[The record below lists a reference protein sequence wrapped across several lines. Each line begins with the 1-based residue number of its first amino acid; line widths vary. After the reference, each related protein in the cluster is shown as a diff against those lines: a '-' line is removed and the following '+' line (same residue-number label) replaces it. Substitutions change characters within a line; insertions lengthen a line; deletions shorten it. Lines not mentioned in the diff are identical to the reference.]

1 MLNSEILAWVVQIAE
16 TIQGP
21 IVITGDM
28 NISWRA
34 FDVLREL
41 NADGWADL
49 HELAHSRFG
58 ATLDPTCKG
67 ATRHTF
73 QFGNPDF
80 SRFLTGM
87 SVSHTADLDSHAV
100 LVGRF
105 DIPST
110 NPQVW
115 KWMLP
120 RAFDD
125 LDVDTHQVRTA
136 QVPPDVYSHIEHAI
150 AQQDLSLAFGLWSKS
165 AEETLRQASTVN
177 GARPGRKYLGRA
189 CKPVPVKRVLAAPRF
204 KQGRPDDFR
213 VKFPAVA
220 LQVRQVQKQGSRLQS
235 LERLMRKAL
244 QPCGQAI
251 VPETHQVWSTIV
263 ASTGFGKSFPHWVV
277 TQAQIPW
284 QDCPSIEQ
292 VSKIKMAVMDF
303 ANRCST
309 EVWRQKRLSFN
320 EQVEK
325 SWVAEG
331 GSLPFRL
338 VRDPKKPPVVDMTVQ
353 IPVKLAPQRWSQAG
367 KAWIKVLNPQDF
379 PIGCTLLGDR
389 LSVEVL
395 TQSEDFI
402 QVNRLLTRREASSLF
417 RSFVSAEPEVWSSH
431 FLEQWNTFWN
441 RPQVSTESIGEV
453 IQALP
458 QIPPILH
465 QPLCLSDWH
474 RALKSAR
481 KRTMRGADGWSVQE
495 LSWLSDGFTELL
507 LRLFRA
513 VETLNQWPEQ
523 LSTWV
528 LILLRKNDDVCP
540 TWSCI
545 RPITVAGVCY
555 RIWSRVRTAQ
565 FMVHAKDI
573 AKPLVSPSLS
583 TRAIW
588 TFLSDLIAQKVA
600 AKASLAGLVL
610 DITKC
615 FNIWDRNLLKAL
627 MVRFGFPVQVVDAWL
642 AMLRQLSRTVL
653 VEGAVFGRAGS
664 ITGIPEGDPLSVVG
678 MFVFA
683 KAFDHF
689 VQRGPAKVICMTYAD
704 NWELVARS
712 ANELLRAI
720 PVVEKFLDLCQLL
733 VSPSKCWF
741 WSICAAGRR
750 RLRAAFFLEQKVPV
764 KLQARELGADISYC
778 CRKAARER
786 NKRTTSGLGRMSR
799 LHGLPG
805 SVFRK
810 TRLLLSGIF
819 PHALHAAETSS
830 TPKTVMQR
838 LRSGAARAIGCRPKG
853 ASPWL
858 ACLLASYRC
867 VDPEFVLAVN
877 RMQLFRQVI
886 KELPALAQF
895 FLDGLHLH
903 SRRPGPSRLLV
914 HALGAI
920 GWSFVGDGIFADVA
934 GRVFHICL
942 TPLKHVQALVLSTWT
957 EKVAAQVRHRKYLTE
972 LENVCVPLSQNTR
985 HLLPFEKALVLQQ
998 QVGAFFSGEFTKH
1011 IEASAAHC
1019 VHCGS
1024 PDSRVHRLRECPRS
1038 ASWRTVFPALMRQWE
1053 ELPEFTTAFG
1063 LFPEPDGWREWQAW
1077 LDTFSLPHIPRCD
1090 SPDVQ
1095 VLYTDGACLFPRHAV
1110 VRVASGAV
1118 LKALPDGTFQIVWH
1132 GILPGSCQTIFRAE
1146 LLAVSCALSS
1156 ARQAVVFTDSLCLF
1170 AVSPPGYCCS
1180 LRKAFHRCYRPTTRI
1195 CGLTS
1200 SLLSGEWTSRMCGC
1214 DGSKGMSTTALLS
1227 ECVRSTR
1234 GSTTGLTLLLSSLCV
1249 ATSPLFSSTL
1259 WKIFVS
1265 SSLRP
1270 RTCSLSRQGLPF
1282 SSRMTGTPQLRVN
1295 RSWSGLSAWWVPG
1308 LCWSS
1313 NMTSTPLF
1321 VTRVLQ
1327 GPSLIGCG
1335 RSAGPRLPT
1344 LVPWVSFKTL
1354 RGLNFF
1360 GAMFMIRWRSWPFCT
1375 IMSGFGFRMTLL
1387 WSSQFHLSRRCSVLG
1402 SVLSMLSSRQVSR
1415 CLGPGTCP
1423 KSGPFARL
1431 VRVLT
1436 VLDSMGVSSCRRWLC
1451 RTFLPNSLFPCACRR
1466 CGCLHLIS
1474 FQQRSTRSRNTRRRA
1489 HRSHTRA
1496 WLWDECPRV

>member
-1 MLNSEILAWVVQIAE
+1 MREWECQVVAFSETSHTRRALPALYSEFKGFGFNLSCSDPVPDKFQVSSALGSFRGLSRGVCVASVFPAFTPRPQFLPRQAWSSQRLLYTVVQVFQVPLHVFTVYLFPNAVVGSHKYMLNSEILAWVVQIAE

-136 QVPPDVYSHIEHAI
+136 QVPPDVYSRIEHAI

-220 LQVRQVQKQGSRLQS
+220 LQVRQVQKQGRRLQS

-402 QVNRLLTRREASSLF
+402 QVNRLLSRREASSLF

-431 FLEQWNTFWN
+431 FLGQWNTFWN

-458 QIPPILH
+458 QTPPILH

-513 VETLNQWPEQ
+513 VEALKQWPEQ

-588 TFLSDLIAQKVA
+588 TFLSDLIAQKVE

-615 FNIWDRNLLKAL
+615 FNILDRNLLKAL

-653 VEGAVFGRAGS
+653 VEGAVFGCAGS

-750 RLRAAFFLEQKVPV
+750 RLRAALFLEQKVPV

-877 RMQLFRQVI
+877 RMQLFRQII

-1118 LKALPDGTFQIVWH
+1118 LRALPDGTFSDCLAWYT
-1132 GILPGSCQTIFRAE
+1132 PG
-1146 LLAVSCALSS
+1146 
-1156 ARQAVVFTDSLCLF
+1156 
-1170 AVSPPGYCCS
+1170 
-1180 LRKAFHRCYRPTTRI
+1180 
-1195 CGLTS
+1195 
-1200 SLLSGEWTSRMCGC
+1200 
-1214 DGSKGMSTTALLS
+1214 
-1227 ECVRSTR
+1227 
-1234 GSTTGLTLLLSSLCV
+1234 
-1249 ATSPLFSSTL
+1249 
-1259 WKIFVS
+1259 
-1265 SSLRP
+1265 
-1270 RTCSLSRQGLPF
+1270 
-1282 SSRMTGTPQLRVN
+1282 
-1295 RSWSGLSAWWVPG
+1295 
-1308 LCWSS
+1308 
-1313 NMTSTPLF
+1313 
-1321 VTRVLQ
+1321 
-1327 GPSLIGCG
+1327 
-1335 RSAGPRLPT
+1335 
-1344 LVPWVSFKTL
+1344 
-1354 RGLNFF
+1354 
-1360 GAMFMIRWRSWPFCT
+1360 
-1375 IMSGFGFRMTLL
+1375 
-1387 WSSQFHLSRRCSVLG
+1387 
-1402 SVLSMLSSRQVSR
+1402 VLSDYFS
-1415 CLGPGTCP
+1415 GGAPG
-1423 KSGPFARL
+1423 GV
-1431 VRVLT
+1431 VRPEL
-1436 VLDSMGVSSCRRWLC
+1436 R
-1451 RTFLPNSLFPCACRR
+1451 
-1466 CGCLHLIS
+1466 
-1474 FQQRSTRSRNTRRRA
+1474 
-1489 HRSHTRA
+1489 
-1496 WLWDECPRV
+1496 